1 MNRESGDPQNN
12 ERHGRSD
19 AKRIRELGRCLLV
32 SAILLAQ
39 YRCGD
44 LEHQYARVERG
55 RFRSTLTETG
65 ELQAVRYT
73 IIAMPHFNWQ
83 HGRPKITDL
92 EPEGTLV
99 RKGDLVGNIEASG
112 VVQQM
117 GRKQADLAI
126 GRADLNKM
134 RVQHASRVTE
144 LEGKIRSAESSLRMA
159 AIDEQ
164 RVRFES
170 KTQKK
175 IKASDKQIKHLTLQ
189 RLREKLETV
198 KLVQEEDLKIHRAKI
213 RKIESAVDMA
223 RRTLESFVLRAPAD
237 GLIEYRQN
245 RQTGQK
251 VAAGDQLWPGTPIIG
266 LPDLS
271 RMKAR
276 TWVSETDIKK
286 VTLRQEVRLRLDA
299 FPKFVFT
306 SHVTEISRIGRRKDK
321 NDKSKVFAIE
331 VLLHDSDPLLRPGM
345 TVSCEFVVADLDDAL
360 FVQSDCIHSDNGE
373 FVLYV
378 KRIWGL
384 KRVPVSLGPRS
395 NRAVVISGDVSAG
408 DRVVRSVREGS
419 T

>member
-1 MNRESGDPQNN
+1 MNRESVVPETD
-12 ERHGRSD
+12 EHTARSD
-19 AKRIRELGRCLLV
+19 TKRPRSPGRCLLV
-32 SAILLAQ
+32 PAILLVQ
-39 YRCGD
+39 YGCGD
-44 LEHQYARVERG
+44 PEHQYGRVERG

-73 IIAMPHFNWQ
+73 IVPMPHFNWRY
-83 HGRPKITDL
+83 GRPRITDL

-99 RKGDLVGNIEASG
+99 KKGDLVGNIEASG
-112 VVQQM
+112 VVREI
-117 GRKQADLAI
+117 GRKEADLAI

-134 RVQHASRVTE
+134 RVQHASKVKE
-144 LEGKIRSAESSLRMA
+144 LEGKIRTAESSLRMA

-164 RVRFES
+164 RVSFES
-170 KTQKK
+170 ETQKK
-175 IKASDKQIKHLTLQ
+175 IKASDKRIKQLTLK

-198 KLVQEEDLKIHRAKI
+198 KLVQEEDLKIHRARI
-213 RKIESAVDMA
+213 RKIESAVDRA
-223 RRTLESFVLRAPAD
+223 RLTLERFVLKAPAE

-245 RQTGQK
+245 RRTRQK
-251 VAAGDQLWPGTPIIG
+251 VAAGDQLRPGTPIVG

-276 TWVSETDIKK
+276 TWVSETDITK
-286 VTLRQEVRLRLDA
+286 VTLKQEVRLRLDA
-299 FPKFVFT
+299 FPKFVFAG
-306 SHVTEISRIGRRKDK
+306 HITEISRIGRRKDK
-321 NDKSKVFAIE
+321 NDKSKVFAVE
-331 VLLHDSDPLLRPGM
+331 VLLQESDPLLRPGM
-345 TVSCEFVVADLDDAL
+345 TVSCEFLVADLDDAL

-378 KRIWGL
+378 RRGWGI

-395 NRAVVISGDVSAG
+395 NRTVVISGDVSAG